1 MTVTTKPINAVTA
14 DVTQEKVRATRT
26 NIHIIGFGKVNLF
39 IDLVTEILVFD
50 F

>member
-14 DVTQEKVRATRT
+14 DVTQEEVRATRT
-26 NIHIIGFGKVNLF
+26 SIHKIHFEKRNWF

>member
-14 DVTQEKVRATRT
+14 DVTQEEVRATRT
-26 NIHIIGFGKVNLF
+26 SIHKMVLKKKFTY
-39 IDLVTEILVFD
+39 DLVTEIVVFN